1 MLRSDAIL
9 PGSRCDR
16 VSGRKLCVGFP
27 TRHGGTAT
35 PVSESGRLGL
45 KEVARV
51 RARTAPGGR
60 HEKTQ
65 GPRGCCSWVLC
76 HHAAL
81 WAGDRRRVSWVLEG
95 RGPGRLPAGERVHSP
110 AHTHTHTHTC
120 AHPHTPPPHPHT
132 RAHPQSLTHTKCHP
146 VSSPALAV
154 TAAHGWRLLAVLG
167 RWVGCG
173 GSQAPGHRTLTR
185 AWKGEVTGQP
195 GTVPCLG
202 VLPATA
208 LGEGPPTPT
217 TARHPG
223 PGP

>member
-1 MLRSDAIL
+1 MYGLERHLGAATKKLR
-9 PGSRCDR
+9 
-16 VSGRKLCVGFP
+16 
-27 TRHGGTAT
+27 
-35 PVSESGRLGL
+35 
-45 KEVARV
+45 
-51 RARTAPGGR
+51 APGGAAPGCSAT
-60 HEKTQ
+60 TQ
-65 GPRGCCSWVLC
+65 PCGLGTGGGCPGCWRGG
-76 HHAAL
+76 AQ
-81 WAGDRRRVSWVLEG
+81 GDSQRVSACTA
-95 RGPGRLPAGERVHSP
+95 PP
-110 AHTHTHTHTC
+110 THTHTC

-167 RWVGCG
+167 RWVGWG

-208 LGEGPPTPT
+208 LGKGPPTPT